1 MANVRSL
8 DFIASKWSNRAATA
22 GDVYE
27 AGVRNPKADWQR
39 QAAASQGSWEAGVA
53 EAARQKSF
61 TKGVNSAGSQK
72 WQAKTVAKGVSRYGP
87 GVQEAGPD
95 FQQGFEKY
103 RQVIESTNL
112 PPRFAKGD
120 PRNIERVKVMSA
132 ALRKAKMGG

>member
-8 DFIASKWSNRAATA
+8 DFITNKWATRAATA

-39 QAAASQGSWEAGVA
+39 SAAASQGSWESGVA

-61 TKGVNSAGSQK
+61 SKGVNAAGTQK
-72 WQAKTVAKGVSRYGP
+72 WQAKTIAKGVQRFGP

-103 RQVIESTNL
+103 RQVIEATNL

-120 PRNIERVKVMSA
+120 PRNIERVKVMAA
-132 ALRKAKMGG
+132 ALRKAKVGG